1 MLHLHSAHES
11 ILKAFYSNKNGLDF
25 KIFSEINF
33 FKELID
39 IHFTN
44 VC

>member
-11 ILKAFYSNKNGLDF
+11 ILKACYSNKNGLDF